1 MALVTLD
8 GVGQSSSAIA
18 GQSTTY
24 IVNKIISRSP
34 AIPDSLVN
42 SELQDTLRHFYT
54 MSTAWRDIVGP
65 YNVSKGVGGASNPL
79 QLNPVDQYKQVQFVL
94 NVYLYPTATGGNFP
108 QALIGSARMLIGPD
122 VSPPARWFMIR
133 PDLMQIY
140 PIPDKNYG
148 ATLYVYAVLL
158 PVVNTT
164 RLPNIA
170 ITQHLD
176 ALMWGTM
183 ARLYRMKGKP
193 WSDPVAAGD
202 YHQMYNK
209 EILLARDQAN
219 RAYSGVDTPAR
230 FPPFAPRHYVGNPT
244 AVAD

>member
-24 IVNKIISRSP
+24 IVSKILTRSP

-54 MSTAWRDIVGP
+54 MSTGWRDTVGP
-65 YNVSKGVGGASNPL
+65 YNVGQGVGSQSNPV

-94 NVYLYPTATGGNFP
+94 NAWLYPNLPGSNSP
-108 QALIGSARMLIGPD
+108 QALIPSARLLIGSD
-122 VSPPARWFMIR
+122 VGPPSRFFMMR
-133 PDLMQIY
+133 PDLMQLY
-140 PIPDKNYG
+140 AVPDKNYG
-148 ATLYVYAVLL
+148 AILYAYAVLL

-164 RLPNIA
+164 KLPNIA

-183 ARLYRMKGKP
+183 ERLYRMKGKP

-219 RAYSGVDTPAR
+219 RAYSGVNTPAQ
-230 FPPFAPRHYVGNPT
+230 FPPFAPRRYGGYPP
-244 AVAD
+244 AVAG